1 MFYLLDLLVLKS
13 FLKKSYER
21 YTRNLGYYGGP
32 TMVLTSSTLM
42 SLGISIPVFSR
53 TSGANSDADVSI
65 PWRPQQLAFCQP
77 FGLLKQHHTSIFEDE

>member
-32 TMVLTSSTLM
+32 TMVLTSTTLM
-42 SLGISIPVFSR
+42 SLGVSIPVFSR
-53 TSGANSDADVSI
+53 TSGGCRFSPATGAGVCTLSAGSRI
-65 PWRPQQLAFCQP
+65 
-77 FGLLKQHHTSIFEDE
+77 HTRLVPTYLR

>member
-53 TSGANSDADVSI
+53 TSGGCRFGPTTGTGVHTPPAGSRIYTRLVSTYL
-65 PWRPQQLAFCQP
+65 R
-77 FGLLKQHHTSIFEDE
+77 